1 MLNQDQTLDYIR
13 KAKNGDEKAKELIF
27 QNNSALIKSII
38 RRFVG
43 KGVEYDDLYQIACI
57 GFLKA
62 IQNFDESYDVKFSTY
77 TVPMVI
83 GEIKRYIRDNG
94 AIKVSRTIKILA
106 NKINHFIYQY
116 QTINNNAPTI
126 ELIANEFKITQEE
139 VVIAM
144 DSAKMPLSIYDKYD
158 DDEDD
163 GVELIDKLS
172 YSDDEDKTL
181 NKIHLS
187 NIIDALEEREKKVVI
202 MRYFRDKTQSEIAE
216 SLGVSQVQVS
226 RLENKIIDKIRQKF

>member
-1 MLNQDQTLDYIR
+1 MLNQEQTLDYIR
-13 KAKNGDEKAKELIF
+13 KAKNGDEKAKQLIF
-27 QNNSALIKSII
+27 ENNSALIKSII
-38 RRFVG
+38 RRFAG

-62 IQNFDESYDVKFSTY
+62 IQNFDESYEVKFSTY

-116 QTINNNAPTI
+116 QTVNNNAPTI
-126 ELIANEFKITQEE
+126 DLIASEFNITQEE
-139 VVIAM
+139 VIIAM
-144 DSAKMPLSIYDKYD
+144 DSAKMPLSIYEKY

-163 GVELIDKLS
+163 GIELIDKLS
-172 YSDDEDKTL
+172 YSDDEDKAL

-216 SLGVSQVQVS
+216 ILGVSQVQVS
-226 RLENKIIDKIRQKF
+226 RLENKIIDKIRAKF

>member
-1 MLNQDQTLDYIR
+1 MLNQEQTLDYIR
-13 KAKNGDEKAKELIF
+13 RAKNGDEKAKELIF
-27 QNNSALIKSII
+27 ENNSALIKSII

-62 IQNFDESYDVKFSTY
+62 IQNFDASFGVKFSTY

-116 QTINNNAPTI
+116 QTVNNNAPT
-126 ELIANEFKITQEE
+126 LDVIAKEFNITQEE

-144 DSAKMPLSIYDKYD
+144 DSAKMPLSIYEKYD
-158 DDEDD
+158 DEDE
-163 GVELIDKLS
+163 GVELIDKLA
-172 YSDDEDKTL
+172 YSDDEEKRL

-187 NIIDALEEREKKVVI
+187 NIIEGLEEREKKVVI

-216 SLGVSQVQVS
+216 FLGVSQVQVS